1 MSLQETGLFNV
12 SQCGTKTVL
21 CLQDQ
26 NVDFRNCEAIKTQV
40 RQQLQ
45 NNCVTIILDLSQVTF
60 MDSSG
65 LGVLMFCKRLCDE
78 AGGCITLCCVQQYV
92 DNLLTL
98 TNLKKAIAVFATQE
112 EAING

>member
-1 MSLQETGLFNV
+1 MSLQETGLFNI
-12 SQCGTKTVL
+12 SQCGNKTIL

-26 NVDFRNCEAIKTQV
+26 NVDFRNCETIKTQV

-45 NNCVTIILDLSQVTF
+45 NNCVNIILDLSQVTF

-78 AGGCITLCCVQQYV
+78 AGGSICVCCVQDYV

-98 TNLKKAIAVFATQE
+98 TNLKKAIAVFNTQDD
-112 EAING
+112 AING